1 MATGYKAQIIKGTT
15 KVTYIILRAFG
26 SISIKNYE
34 LKLVLEDQTNM
45 LINLLIICCR
55 VVKVLFGSYR

>member
-34 LKLVLEDQTNM
+34 LKLVLEDPNKPANKPTNY
-45 LINLLIICCR
+45 LL
-55 VVKVLFGSYR
+55 